1 MFGRAGC
8 LVAEGN
14 GPDVFADERVP
25 FGALAEAGLQPAKQ
39 CPLGLGGINE

>member
-14 GPDVFADERVP
+14 GSDVFADERVP
-25 FGALAEAGLQPAKQ
+25 FGAWLKLVSSRRSSARSA
-39 CPLGLGGINE
+39 